1 MDASLDWMRLE
12 GEESCP
18 QCSKE
23 FSKSDLQQIYLAVGI
38 TSKHSVPQNGAKTYD
53 ESPVKMTEG
62 KISNNVYNQGRPRR
76 VLSVAN
82 PNIQPAMKKYSY
94 GVPFKRPESP
104 ILPVKQALKSSLI
117 MNRDTQNKENIP
129 PRSVLKTN
137 NPEKSNK
144 VVVFQSSNLTISTKL
159 NNDARPQRES
169 AKRSYTRYV
178 YRVEEYHKKSFQHL
192 IQHY

>member
-12 GEESCP
+12 GDESCP

-38 TSKHSVPQNGAKTYD
+38 TSKHSVPQNGAKIYE
-53 ESPVKMTEG
+53 ESPVKMAEG
-62 KISNNVYNQGRPRR
+62 KISNNINKQGRPRG

-94 GVPFKRPESP
+94 GVPFKCPESP
-104 ILPVKQALKSSLI
+104 ILPVKQAPKSSLI
-117 MNRDTQNKENIP
+117 INQDTQNKENIP
-129 PRSVLKTN
+129 PRSVLKAK

-159 NNDARPQRES
+159 NNSGRPQRES

-178 YRVEEYHKKSFQHL
+178 Y
-192 IQHY
+192 

>member
-12 GEESCP
+12 GDESCP

-53 ESPVKMTEG
+53 ESPVKMAEG
-62 KISNNVYNQGRPRR
+62 KISNNINKQGRPRG

-82 PNIQPAMKKYSY
+82 PNIQLAMKKYSY
-94 GVPFKRPESP
+94 GVP
-104 ILPVKQALKSSLI
+104 IKSSVI
-117 MNRDTQNKENIP
+117 INQDTQNKENIP
-129 PRSVLKTN
+129 PRSVLKTK
-137 NPEKSNK
+137 NPENSNK

-159 NNDARPQRES
+159 NNDGRPQRES

-178 YRVEEYHKKSFQHL
+178 YRVEEYHKKSFKHL

>member
-1 MDASLDWMRLE
+1 MNASLDWMRLE
-12 GEESCP
+12 GDESCP

-38 TSKHSVPQNGAKTYD
+38 TSKHSVPQNGAKTYV
-53 ESPVKMTEG
+53 ETPVKMAEG
-62 KISNNVYNQGRPRR
+62 KISDNINKQGRPRG

-94 GVPFKRPESP
+94 GVAFKRPEAP
-104 ILPVKQALKSSLI
+104 ILPVNQ
-117 MNRDTQNKENIP
+117 DTQNKENIP

-137 NPEKSNK
+137 NPEKSEK

-159 NNDARPQRES
+159 NNDGRPQRES
-169 AKRSYTRYV
+169 AKRSYDTRYV
-178 YRVEEYHKKSFQHL
+178 Y
-192 IQHY
+192 

>member
-1 MDASLDWMRLE
+1 MDSYCAKCFETFAEGSNVLPTPCGHIFHKICLSKMLDWMRLE
-12 GEESCP
+12 GDESCP

-53 ESPVKMTEG
+53 ESPVKMTED
-62 KISNNVYNQGRPRR
+62 KISNNIYKQGRPMR

-104 ILPVKQALKSSLI
+104 ILPVKQAYKSS
-117 MNRDTQNKENIP
+117 
-129 PRSVLKTN
+129 
-137 NPEKSNK
+137 
-144 VVVFQSSNLTISTKL
+144 
-159 NNDARPQRES
+159 
-169 AKRSYTRYV
+169 
-178 YRVEEYHKKSFQHL
+178 
-192 IQHY
+192 

>member
-12 GEESCP
+12 GDESCP

-53 ESPVKMTEG
+53 ETPVKMAEG
-62 KISNNVYNQGRPRR
+62 KISNDINKQGRPRG

-94 GVPFKRPESP
+94 GVP
-104 ILPVKQALKSSLI
+104 IKSSAI
-117 MNRDTQNKENIP
+117 INQDTQNKENIP
-129 PRSVLKTN
+129 PRSVLKTKN
-137 NPEKSNK
+137 LENSNK

-169 AKRSYTRYV
+169 TKRSYTRYV
-178 YRVEEYHKKSFQHL
+178 YRVEEYHKKSLQHL